1 MQVTSVNVCV
11 GCAFVQVLWLRK
23 SQVIAAIYRRLG
35 RCQLASF
42 ADLFLAAIERERRRG
57 TLFLLLFF
65 RHFIFKNLLI
75 DISRKYFQ
83 KPNLLATPAERPAW

>member
-42 ADLFLAAIERERRRG
+42 ADLFLAQLKERDGEELFFYYYFLDI
-57 TLFLLLFF
+57 LFLK
-65 RHFIFKNLLI
+65 I
-75 DISRKYFQ
+75 Y
-83 KPNLLATPAERPAW
+83 

>member
-57 TLFLLLFF
+57 TLFFYYFLDILFLK
-65 RHFIFKNLLI
+65 I
-75 DISRKYFQ
+75 Y
-83 KPNLLATPAERPAW
+83 

>member
-42 ADLFLAAIERERRRG
+42 ADLFLAAIERETERNSFYYYYFLDI
-57 TLFLLLFF
+57 LFLK
-65 RHFIFKNLLI
+65 I
-75 DISRKYFQ
+75 Y
-83 KPNLLATPAERPAW
+83 